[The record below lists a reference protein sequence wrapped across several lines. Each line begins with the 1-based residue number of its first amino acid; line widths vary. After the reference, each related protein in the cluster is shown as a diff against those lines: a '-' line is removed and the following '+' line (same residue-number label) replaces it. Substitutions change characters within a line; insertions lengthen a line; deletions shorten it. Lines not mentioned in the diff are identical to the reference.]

1 MTKTFTPE
9 PEGSR
14 ASKITRT
21 LAPGE
26 DASASIA
33 RVMYS
38 AEVCRVPATICEP
51 GCRTD
56 EAFCVARSF
65 ALIEMSPVTGDARRM
80 FWPSLALITVLS
92 GMVSW
97 ISLSA
102 PVAGLSAM
110 DSTIRSVALV
120 TVTLPRFTSLVAW
133 V

>member
-1 MTKTFTPE
+1 
-9 PEGSR
+9 
-14 ASKITRT
+14 
-21 LAPGE
+21 
-26 DASASIA
+26 
-33 RVMYS
+33 
-38 AEVCRVPATICEP
+38 
-51 GCRTD
+51 
-56 EAFCVARSF
+56 
-65 ALIEMSPVTGDARRM
+65 MSPVTGDARRM